1 MQQTSSDLADPEL
14 TALVICRND
23 EEHVGHA
30 LRRLHAHL
38 RSLALRFEILV
49 VDERSTDNSLAVL
62 SLLRREL
69 PGLHVLAGVAP
80 GEGYARSAR
89 QARGRALLLF
99 DARTQAPLSALGF
112 ALARLGDGYDG
123 VAVSGRYL
131 VLRRTRV
138 LGVLG
143 RLAHR
148 RNPLDFERRFLR
160 RAGGLRIAMAAARA
174 SKPLTRIREAL
185 LLPLAIRAWW

>member
-1 MQQTSSDLADPEL
+1 MQPSPDLADPEL

-23 EEHVGHA
+23 EECIGHA

-38 RSLALRFEILV
+38 RSLRLRFEILV

-69 PGLHVLAGVAP
+69 PGLDVLAGVAS
-80 GEGYARSAR
+80 GEGYAWSVRR
-89 QARGRALLLF
+89 ARGRALLLF

-112 ALARLGDGYDG
+112 ALSRLGDGYDG

-131 VLRRTRV
+131 VLRRTRA
-138 LGVLG
+138 LDILT
-143 RLAHR
+143 RLMHR
-148 RNPLDFERRFLR
+148 RNPLDLERRFIR
-160 RAGGLRIAMAAARA
+160 RAHGLRVAVAAARA

-185 LLPLAIRAWW
+185 LLPLALRAWW